1 MDIWSILNVNI
12 LHKIMFWNKR
22 VIHCSNCMLMT
33 KFNGWI
39 GSTSATPL
47 LYIYYYYN
55 YRCKVRVVSL
65 LCNIGDNKCVH
76 GAMHKKNSR
85 IISDLLQTIFGSCLF
100 CVLFVGADSSA
111 NVIINN
117 IIIINRT
124 L

>member
-47 LYIYYYYN
+47 LYIYYYYIIDAKLGL
-55 YRCKVRVVSL
+55 YPYYAILVTISVSMVQ
-65 LCNIGDNKCVH
+65 CI
-76 GAMHKKNSR
+76 KK
-85 IISDLLQTIFGSCLF
+85 ILE
-100 CVLFVGADSSA
+100 
-111 NVIINN
+111 
-117 IIIINRT
+117 
-124 L
+124 